1 MKTYNLVV
9 DGDVVAT
16 FTHELDV
23 HHCYTCIS
31 ALCASSKVEIV
42 ESFVEERK

>member
-9 DGDVVAT
+9 NGDVVAT
-16 FTHELDV
+16 FNHELDA
-23 HHCYTCIS
+23 HQCYTVLS

-42 ESFVEERK
+42 ESFVEERS